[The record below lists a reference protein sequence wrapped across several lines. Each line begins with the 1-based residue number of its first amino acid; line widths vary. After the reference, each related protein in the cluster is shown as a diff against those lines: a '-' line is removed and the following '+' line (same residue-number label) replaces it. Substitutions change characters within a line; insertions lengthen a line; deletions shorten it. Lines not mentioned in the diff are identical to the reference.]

1 MAGSGAGHIH
11 HVPRAAS
18 LGAVVDPLH
27 PFFGRKVAFTGGLW
41 SMPREQAWQAVVDV
55 GGRPV
60 TSVSK
65 LTDFVVVGGE
75 FHGLLAGHEFSSKLE
90 KALALRREGRPLEL
104 LDEHDFLSV
113 LRGGA

>member
-1 MAGSGAGHIH
+1 
-11 HVPRAAS
+11 
-18 LGAVVDPLH
+18 
-27 PFFGRKVAFTGGLW
+27 
-41 SMPREQAWQAVVDV
+41 MPREQAWQAVVDV